1 MTSISS
7 NRSYHSSNQ
16 LQSFI
21 PTTMAHPRPTSLALL
36 IGAGPTSGAGIAR
49 QLATP
54 VSQGGGGM
62 AVALLA
68 RNAERLSSLASSL
81 KASVPGAVVAS
92 FPTDTSP
99 ANLKRAFEDIKAH
112 KDFEGCRLRLGIYH
126 VKNSSKQPFLETKA
140 EDYEA
145 AFSEYNTGAFVFAQE
160 ILKRMYDEAGGM
172 KPLEETGGEKV
183 GTIIFTGTLGALRSN
198 AQFASYGGNR
208 AAARSLAQAIAKEHS
223 QYGVHVVHAIANG
236 SIIDT
241 DNEEHEGAKEAT
253 EKGRKMSAKAVADT
267 YLWLARQESTLWTHE
282 LDLRPAQ
289 EKF

>member
-1 MTSISS
+1 
-7 NRSYHSSNQ
+7 
-16 LQSFI
+16 
-21 PTTMAHPRPTSLALL
+21 MAHPRPTSLALL

-68 RNAERLSSLASSL
+68 RNAERLSTLASNL
-81 KASVPGAVVAS
+81 KASVPGAVVGA

-99 ANLKRAFEDIKAH
+99 VNLKKAFEAIKKH
-112 KDFEGCRLRLGIYH
+112 KDFDGCRLRLGVFHIKH
-126 VKNSSKQPFLETKA
+126 SSREPFLETTP
-140 EDYEA
+140 ESYDA

-160 ILKRMYDEAGGM
+160 SLKRMYEEAGGM
-172 KPLEETGGEKV
+172 KPLDETGGEKL
-183 GTIIFTGTLGALRSN
+183 GTIIFTGTLGALRTS
-198 AQFASYGGNR
+198 AMYSAYGGTR
-208 AAARSLAQAIAKEHS
+208 SAARSLAQAVAKEHS

-241 DNEEHEGAKEAT
+241 DNEEHESAKEAT